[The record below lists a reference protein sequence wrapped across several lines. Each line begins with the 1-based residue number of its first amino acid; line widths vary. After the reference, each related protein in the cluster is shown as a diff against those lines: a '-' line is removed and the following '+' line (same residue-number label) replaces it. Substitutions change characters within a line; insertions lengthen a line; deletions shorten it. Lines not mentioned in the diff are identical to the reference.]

1 MAILDTDVFF
11 SGSPGITN
19 NDLGRF
25 EVANFA
31 SDVDDCLI
39 EHCRW
44 KRNAVAGVGLS
55 LSPDNLRVASGT
67 FITRGDL
74 GIKPKRMAA
83 NTIWSGAGANISL
96 HLDFPSANVFQF
108 DSGGLWSNFVPSSQ
122 VEHGFYDTTEGR
134 NGRALLN
141 TDERLVNT
149 EPGFCLRMV
158 CQLSNTSSASKG
170 VIIKAVILLF
180 PSSADTID
188 EAVESKF
195 PGWPGL
201 KIGEAFIPMKPTPT
215 SPWQC
220 PILPF
225 IKPVS
230 PFTEDDVAPTCSK
243 LREAIAGIMQNAR
256 QHDGLKSGAE
266 VFAKWG
272 KIRAN
277 PTDMLDKAPSLTWP
291 DARDET
297 VEDESGKQVS
307 FCDFYLYNVRS

>member
-1 MAILDTDVFF
+1 MAILDAEVFF
-11 SGSPGITN
+11 SGSPDITN

-96 HLDFPSANVFQF
+96 HLDFPPANVFQF

-122 VEHGFYDTTEGR
+122 VEHNFYDTTEGR

-158 CQLSNTSSASKG
+158 CQLSNTSSATKG

-180 PSSADTID
+180 PSSAET
-188 EAVESKF
+188 
-195 PGWPGL
+195 
-201 KIGEAFIPMKPTPT
+201 
-215 SPWQC
+215 
-220 PILPF
+220 
-225 IKPVS
+225 
-230 PFTEDDVAPTCSK
+230 K
-243 LREAIAGIMQNAR
+243 LSRVNSQ
-256 QHDGLKSGAE
+256 DGLDS
-266 VFAKWG
+266 
-272 KIRAN
+272 R
-277 PTDMLDKAPSLTWP
+277 
-291 DARDET
+291 
-297 VEDESGKQVS
+297 
-307 FCDFYLYNVRS
+307 